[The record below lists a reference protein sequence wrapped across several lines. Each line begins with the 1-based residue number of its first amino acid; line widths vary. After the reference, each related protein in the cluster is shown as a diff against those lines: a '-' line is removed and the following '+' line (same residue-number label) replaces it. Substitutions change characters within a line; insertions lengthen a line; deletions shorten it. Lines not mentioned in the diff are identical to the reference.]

1 MEHNFRRDPETQAL
15 ISQNVVELE
24 AYRKRKAQS
33 SKVDSIAEDIN
44 NLKGELEGIK
54 TLLRQLINK
63 E

>member
-1 MEHNFRRDPETQAL
+1 MDHNFRRDPETQAL
-15 ISQNVVELE
+15 ISQSVVELE